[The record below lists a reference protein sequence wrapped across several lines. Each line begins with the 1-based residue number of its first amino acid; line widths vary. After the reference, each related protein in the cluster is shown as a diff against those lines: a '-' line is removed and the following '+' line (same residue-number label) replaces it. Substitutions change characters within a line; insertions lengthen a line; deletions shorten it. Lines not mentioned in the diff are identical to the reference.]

1 MAIHNQV
8 QLITYP
14 DSLGGNLQT
23 LNHVLDEHFSDIFK
37 GGIHILPP
45 FPPRATGALLRL
57 LILRSSLHL
66 APGKILR

>member
-37 GGIHILPP
+37 GGIHILPR
-45 FPPRATGALLRL
+45 FPPLETGALLR
-57 LILRSSLHL
+57 
-66 APGKILR
+66 